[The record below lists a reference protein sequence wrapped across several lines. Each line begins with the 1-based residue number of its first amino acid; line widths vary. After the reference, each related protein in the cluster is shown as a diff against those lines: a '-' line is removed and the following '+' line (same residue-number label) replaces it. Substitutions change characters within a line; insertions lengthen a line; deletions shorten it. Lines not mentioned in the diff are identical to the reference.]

1 MGNFAKERISEL
13 ETEVQAITD
22 ENIKLT
28 DQIKNLTAERDKA
41 VGDFN
46 ALKASSESQID
57 QLKAEI
63 GKLKDSAESAES
75 GLEDRVKSLVT
86 DALASAGHTPV
97 PANEKSGSGSSAS
110 EQTEKPRNGYEA
122 ASAII
127 CKLGLARK

>member
-46 ALKASSESQID
+46 ALKASSESQIE

-63 GKLKDSAESAES
+63 GKLKEAAESAES

-97 PANEKSGSGSSAS
+97 PTGEKSGAGANAS
-110 EQTEKPRNGYEA
+110 QEAEKPQNGYQA

-127 CKLGLARK
+127 NKLGLARK